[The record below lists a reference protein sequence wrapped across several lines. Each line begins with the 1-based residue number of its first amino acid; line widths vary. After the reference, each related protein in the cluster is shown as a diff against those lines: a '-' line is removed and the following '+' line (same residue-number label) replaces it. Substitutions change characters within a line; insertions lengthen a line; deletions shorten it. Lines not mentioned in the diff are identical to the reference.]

1 MQDIFPER
9 LRMFQGVIIFTT
21 FLFVIKLAY
30 IQLIDDK
37 NLQKSK
43 SNAIKEIIDYPGRG
57 EIFDRKNN
65 LIVHNDNLYEI
76 LVTPLEVD
84 KSLDTNLLCTDLEI
98 DTSYFNETI
107 KKARKTSVYKPYVFL
122 KYVSKESY
130 ARFNE
135 HIFKYKGFYGQIRS
149 IRSYPYSSGALLF
162 GDIGEIDSTQIK
174 KFADEFKYL
183 SGDFIGKNG
192 IELTYEKYLRGERG
206 VKVVVVD
213 AFNREK
219 GSYSNGSLDKKA
231 EAGVDL
237 ISSIDIDLQNFGEEL
252 LTQKVGSIVA
262 IEPATGEVL
271 AMCSS
276 PYFNPQLLTGRNRNK
291 YYPKLLL
298 NKYKP
303 LYNRAIQGVYPP
315 GSTFKA
321 ITGLVALQMGAIK
334 PDFGYYCPG
343 YYPIGRKSVKCS
355 HRHAPCH
362 NIIEGL
368 TQSCNPY
375 FCQVFRNSIEIPGTS
390 RLQNDYDRW
399 YRNIKRFGYG
409 VKLGVDIKNEKRG
422 FIPDTNYYNK
432 MYRSAWRPTTV
443 ISLGIGQGEILATPL
458 QMANS
463 YCVIANRGY
472 YITPHIIR
480 RIGHKGKL
488 RLNEEYMHRVNVPI
502 DQNYFQH
509 VINGLESVVE
519 RGTARSS
526 RIEGIQLCGK
536 TGTAQNPHG
545 DEHSIFVGFA
555 PKDNPKIV
563 IACIVENGGG
573 GGGLAAPIVSLCVEK
588 YINGQISSKRQGL
601 FNSIKN
607 RHLINFQLENETT
620 DSVRSK

>member
-9 LRMFQGVIIFTT
+9 LRMFQGVIIFAS
-21 FLFVIKLAY
+21 FLFIIKLAY

-84 KSLDTNLLCTDLEI
+84 KNLDTNLLCSDLEI
-98 DTSYFNETI
+98 DTVYFNETL
-107 KKARKTSVYKPYVFL
+107 KKARKTSVYKPFVFL

-130 ARFNE
+130 SRFNE

-149 IRSYPYSSGALLF
+149 IRSYPYNSGALLF
-162 GDIGEIDSTQIK
+162 GDIGEIDSAQIK
-174 KFADEFKYL
+174 KYADEFDYK
-183 SGDFIGKNG
+183 SGDYIGKNG
-192 IELTYEKYLRGERG
+192 IELSYEKYLRGVRG

-219 GSYSNGSLDKKA
+219 GSYSNGSEDKKA

-262 IEPATGEVL
+262 IEPATGEIL

-276 PYFNPQLLTGRNRNK
+276 PYFNPKLLTGRNRNK

-303 LYNRAIQGVYPP
+303 LYNRAIQGTYPP

-321 ITGLVALQMGAIK
+321 ITALVALQMGAIK
-334 PDFGYYCPG
+334 PDFGYNCPG
-343 YYPIGRKSVKCS
+343 FYPIGRKSVKCS
-355 HRHAPCH
+355 HRHAPCR
-362 NIIEGL
+362 NIVEGL

-375 FCQVFRNSIEIPGTS
+375 FCQVFRNSIEIQGQS
-390 RLQNDYDRW
+390 RFQSDYDRW

-409 VKLGVDIKNEKRG
+409 IKLGVDIKNEKRG
-422 FIPDTNYYNK
+422 FIPDTNYYNS
-432 MYRSAWRPTTV
+432 MYRSSWRPTTV

-463 YCVIANRGY
+463 YCVIANRGF

-480 RIGHKGKL
+480 RIGYKGKL
-488 RLNEEYMHRVNVPI
+488 RLNEEFMHRVNVPI
-502 DQNYFQH
+502 DQAIFQQ

-526 RIEGIQLCGK
+526 KIEGITLCGK

-545 DEHSIFVGFA
+545 DEHSLFVGFA

-588 YINGQISSKRQGL
+588 YLNGHIATKREGL

-607 RHLINFQLENETT
+607 RHLINFQLDNETT
-620 DSVRSK
+620 DSVRRQ